1 MNHIKIMEYLHEFEK
16 EIIKI
21 RRILHEHPEIGFEMK
36 NTKKI
41 VFDELK
47 NMGYSP
53 LFCGKAGII
62 ANTEKKPGKTFLL
75 RADMDALPIKEK
87 TNLNFSSQNNNM
99 HACGHDMHT
108 AMLLGAALLLKK
120 HEKELKGTVRLMFQ
134 PAEEILEGAND
145 MIKNGVLENVDA
157 AMMIHVMAGL
167 DIPTGTTVISSPG
180 ICSPSADYF
189 KITVKG
195 TGSHSSMPH
204 NGRDAINISA
214 YITTALNEINSR
226 ELSLNEKALITIGTI
241 TSGTSINS
249 ISDYSEM
256 NGIMR
261 CYDESTRLLIKS
273 RITEISENIAKAFK
287 GNATVTFGSGC
298 PSFINDTDLSSA
310 LFNYNKELSGE
321 AKCILSEELSGK
333 SAKASGSEDFAYV
346 SQKIPSIM
354 LMLSAGS
361 ISEGYKYSQHHPEVV
376 FNEKALIIGSA
387 VYAYSAMRWL
397 EDNFV

>member
-1 MNHIKIMEYLHEFEK
+1 
-16 EIIKI
+16 
-21 RRILHEHPEIGFEMK
+21 
-36 NTKKI
+36 
-41 VFDELK
+41 
-47 NMGYSP
+47 
-53 LFCGKAGII
+53 
-62 ANTEKKPGKTFLL
+62 
-75 RADMDALPIKEK
+75 MDGLPIKEK
-87 TNLNFSSQNNNM
+87 TNMAFSATNGSM

-108 AMLLGAALLLKK
+108 AMLLGAAKYLKK
-120 HEKELKGTVRLMFQ
+120 YENELKGNIRLMFQ

-145 MIKNGVLENVDA
+145 MINNGVLENVDA

-167 DIPTGTTVISSPG
+167 DIPTGTTVVSSPG

-189 KITVKG
+189 KISVRG

-214 YITTALNEINSR
+214 YIITALNEINSR
-226 ELSLNEKALITIGTI
+226 ELSLNEKALITIGKI
-241 TSGTSINS
+241 ESGTSINS

-261 CYDESTRLLIKS
+261 CYDESTRMFLKK

-287 GNATVTFGSGC
+287 ATATVTFGSGC
-298 PSFINDTDLSSA
+298 PAFINDSNLSSD
-310 LFNYNKELSGE
+310 LFKYIKELLGND
-321 AKCILSEELSGK
+321 KCILSKDLDGK
-333 SAKASGSEDFAYV
+333 SAKASGSEDFAYI

-354 LMLSAGS
+354 LMISAGS

-376 FNEKALIIGSA
+376 FNEKALVVGSS
-387 VYAYSAMRWL
+387 VYAYSAIRWL